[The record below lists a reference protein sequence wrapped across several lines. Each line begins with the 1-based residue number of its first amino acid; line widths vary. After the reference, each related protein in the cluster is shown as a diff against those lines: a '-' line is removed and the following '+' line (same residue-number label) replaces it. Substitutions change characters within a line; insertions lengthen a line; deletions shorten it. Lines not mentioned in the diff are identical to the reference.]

1 MESTPGGYDIVNDSR
16 RAGLRDEGREVFR
29 DRIIQGL
36 KRLSSK
42 YSRGYL
48 RFLFSADMFIF

>member
-1 MESTPGGYDIVNDSR
+1 MESTPGGYDIVSDSR
-16 RAGLRDEGREVFR
+16 RAVLKDEGREVFR
-29 DRIIQGL
+29 DRIMQGL

-48 RFLFSADMFIF
+48 RSLFNADVFIF